1 LLASPGTGSALM
13 RIGETV
19 LPQEDAPGAPGIAP
33 TWTSSNKDLVGTS
46 LGPGRLWFTLGFG
59 IVNEVYYPR
68 VDIPQIRDLGFIV
81 ADGKGFWCEI
91 KRLDNYE
98 LRLPSPGIPAPTIV
112 HRHERFELGLRIA
125 PDPQRDVLLLEV
137 VLTGD
142 PDLRPYVLLAPHVGG
157 SGRDNAAAAG
167 RHYHRKVLWAE
178 QGPFGLALVAADSKQ
193 GEAFG
198 RLSAGYVGFSDGWQ
212 DFAAN
217 KAMSW
222 QFDRA
227 GPGNV
232 AMLGELAR
240 SCVLALGFGSSRGA
254 AASLA
259 SAALAQ
265 PFDQAWSEH
274 VGAWR
279 NWHAVCHRSIGIEAE
294 QQELDEQFAT
304 SRMVLRCHM
313 DKINPGAMVASLSVP
328 WGNSRDD
335 RAGYHLVWPR
345 DLVQCA
351 TALLGVGGDAEARD
365 VLRYL
370 IATQYEDGHW
380 NQNQWL
386 GGTPFWHGIQLDET
400 ALPVLLVSLL
410 NEHAALADIEVAAL
424 VRRALAFI
432 IRNGPV
438 TDQDRWEEDRGINAF
453 TLAVTIAALVAG
465 AEFLSGPERSIA
477 LDVADDWNARI
488 ESWLFVR
495 DSSLARQFRVA
506 GHYMRMAPPEVCS
519 DPEAVRRVLP
529 IKNLNVD
536 PELPY
541 AEQVSTDFLQLV
553 RFGLRSPNDSGVRDS
568 LVIIDGLLRVETQKG
583 FVWHRY
589 NHDGYGEHDD
599 GSEYDGTGRG
609 RGWPLLTGER
619 GHYELLAGNEVAPYL
634 LAMCAMAGRS
644 GMLPEQVWDAEAI
657 PEKRLSSGSPTG
669 SAMPLAWTHA
679 EFVKLFLST
688 RRGRSFDC
696 PRVVFERYK
705 VKEKSPGRS
714 VWSQHAPAKDW
725 RAGSQVRV
733 ILGGPSEA
741 LWRDSPN
748 AEWHRAS
755 ITESLPGVYTALLP
769 TSELPAG
776 SRIDLTLKD
785 PGGQATPADYHMRA
799 I

>member
-1 LLASPGTGSALM
+1 MLAVPGPESRLIC
-13 RIGETV
+13 IGEKF
-19 LPQEDAPGAPGIAP
+19 LQQDDAPGGPGIDP

-46 LGPGRLWFTLGFG
+46 LGSGRLWFTLGFG
-59 IVNEVYYPR
+59 IVNEIYYPR

-91 KRLDNYE
+91 KRIDNYE
-98 LRLPSPGIPAPTIV
+98 LRLPSAGIPAPTIV

-137 VLTGD
+137 MLTGD
-142 PDLRPYVLLAPHVGG
+142 PDLRPYVLLAPHIGG
-157 SGRDNAAAAG
+157 SGRDNVAAVG

-178 QGPFGLALVAADSKQ
+178 QGPFGLALAAADSQQ

-198 RLSAGYVGFSDGWQ
+198 RLSVGYVGFSDGWQ
-212 DFAAN
+212 DFAAH

-222 QFDRA
+222 QYHRA

-232 AMLGELAR
+232 AMLGELGR
-240 SCVLALGFGSSRGA
+240 TCILALGFGSSRGA

-259 SAALAQ
+259 AAALAQ
-265 PFDQAWSEH
+265 PFERAWSEH
-274 VGAWR
+274 VAAWR
-279 NWHAVCHRSIGIEAE
+279 NWHAVCHRSTGVEKT
-294 QQELDEQFAT
+294 QQLLDEQFAT

-313 DKINPGAMVASLSVP
+313 DKIYPGAMVASLSVP

-351 TALLGVGGDAEARD
+351 TALLGVGGEAEARD

-400 ALPVLLVSLL
+400 ALPVLLASLL
-410 NEHAALADIEVAAL
+410 HEQDALAEIEVADL

-453 TLAVTIAALVAG
+453 TLAVSIAALVAG

-477 LDVADDWNARI
+477 LEVADDWNARI

-495 DSSLARQFRVA
+495 DTSLAQQFGVP
-506 GHYMRMAPPEVCS
+506 GHYIRMAPQDVCA
-519 DPEAVRRVLP
+519 DPDAVRKVLP
-529 IKNLNVD
+529 IKNLDVD
-536 PELPY
+536 PGLPY

-553 RFGLRSPNDSGVRDS
+553 RFGLRSPNDSGIRYS
-568 LVIIDGLLRVETQKG
+568 LAIVDGLLRVETPKG

-599 GSEYDGTGRG
+599 GREYDGTGRG

-619 GHYELLAGNEVAPYL
+619 GHYELLAGNDVAPCL
-634 LAMCAMAGRS
+634 RAMCAMSGRS
-644 GMLPEQVWDAEAI
+644 GMLPEQVWDSDAI
-657 PEKRLSSGSPTG
+657 PEKRLESGSPTG

-679 EFVKLFLST
+679 EFVKLYLST
-688 RRGRSFDC
+688 QRGRSFDC
-696 PRVVFERYK
+696 PDVVFERYK
-705 VKEKSPGRS
+705 VKNRPLGSS
-714 VWSQHAPAKDW
+714 VWSQHSPAHDW
-725 RAGSQVRV
+725 RAGSEIRV
-733 ILGGPSEA
+733 ILGDPGEIQ
-741 LWRDSPN
+741 WRGDPN
-748 AEWHRAS
+748 GEWRRAS

-776 SRIDLTLKD
+776 SRIDLKLKS
-785 PGGQATPADYHMRA
+785 PGDQAAPAQYHILA
-799 I
+799 T

>member
-1 LLASPGTGSALM
+1 L
-13 RIGETV
+13 
-19 LPQEDAPGAPGIAP
+19 QQDDAPGGPGIDP

-46 LGPGRLWFTLGFG
+46 LGSGRLWFTLGFG

-91 KRLDNYE
+91 KRLYNYE
-98 LRLPSPGIPAPTIV
+98 LRLPGAGIPAPTIV

-137 VLTGD
+137 SLTGD
-142 PDLRPYVLLAPHVGG
+142 PDLRPYVLLAPHIGG
-157 SGRDNAAAAG
+157 SGHDNAAAAG

-178 QGPFGLALVAADSKQ
+178 QGPFGLALAAADSRQ
-193 GEAFG
+193 REAFG
-198 RLSAGYVGFSDGWQ
+198 RLSVGYVGFSDGWQ

-222 QFDRA
+222 QYPRA

-232 AMLGELAR
+232 AMLGELER
-240 SCVLALGFGSSRGA
+240 TCVLALGFGSSRGA

-259 SAALAQ
+259 AAALAQ
-265 PFDQAWSEH
+265 PFDRAWSKH

-279 NWHAVCHRSIGIEAE
+279 NWHAVCHRSTGVEKT
-294 QQELDEQFAT
+294 QQLLDEQFAT

-313 DKINPGAMVASLSVP
+313 DKIYPGAMVASLSVP

-351 TALLGVGGDAEARD
+351 TALLGVGGEAEARD

-400 ALPVLLVSLL
+400 ALPVLLASLL
-410 NEHAALADIEVAAL
+410 HEHDALAEIEVADL

-453 TLAVTIAALVAG
+453 TLAVSIAALVAG
-465 AEFLSGPERSIA
+465 ADFLSGPERSIA
-477 LDVADDWNARI
+477 LEVADDWNAKI

-495 DSSLARQFRVA
+495 DTSLAQQFGVP
-506 GHYMRMAPPEVCS
+506 GHYIRMAPPDVCA
-519 DPEAVRRVLP
+519 DPDAVRKVLP
-529 IKNLNVD
+529 IKNLDVD

-553 RFGLRSPNDSGVRDS
+553 RFGLRSPSDSGVRDS
-568 LVIIDGLLRVETQKG
+568 LEIVDGLLRVETPKG

-619 GHYELLAGNEVAPYL
+619 GHYELLAGNDVASCL
-634 LAMCAMAGRS
+634 RTMCAMSGRS
-644 GMLPEQVWDAEAI
+644 GMLPEQVWDSDAI
-657 PEKRLSSGSPTG
+657 PEKRLDSGSPTG

-679 EFVKLFLST
+679 EFVKLYLST
-688 RRGRSFDC
+688 QRGRSFDC
-696 PRVVFERYK
+696 PDVVFERYK
-705 VKEKSPGRS
+705 VKNRPSGSS
-714 VWSQHAPAKDW
+714 VWSQNAPAHDW
-725 RAGSQVRV
+725 RAGSQIRV
-733 ILGGPSEA
+733 ILADPAEILWRGGPNTD
-741 LWRDSPN
+741 WR
-748 AEWHRAS
+748 RAS

-769 TSELPAG
+769 TSELSAG
-776 SRIDLTLKD
+776 SRIDLTLKSPGD
-785 PGGQATPADYHMRA
+785 PAAPVEYHILAT
-799 I
+799 